1 MADEQVIE
9 IGFLNVVAT
18 PHPIGVYDRLLRSV
32 AGEPV
37 KFFGEQVAAITTPR
51 AASGENH
58 LLQGRIVIWTDID
71 EDQPGVNKR
80 DLSAV
85 RLSDMNFTVPN
96 NLGFNGKVILYTF
109 NTRSHVL
116 AYEARNENG
125 QTLSPRRA
133 KRIFDLLMSPEILG
147 LNAELVE
154 VTVIPEDDALAFVLG
169 LSRLDRVEIL
179 VKRPNQDDITD
190 KANAIMAELMAQHA
204 KSEDRVL
211 TRAGGSDGLELSEE
225 NMVRAEVAATNG
237 YVKSSGRDDEG
248 EPDKRST
255 KEYPKIVRMVVD
267 AGESFIGKVRDA
279 ARNATARSG
288 QS

>member
-1 MADEQVIE
+1 MADEKTLE

-18 PHPIGVYDRLLRSV
+18 PHPTGVYERLLRSV
-32 AGEPV
+32 AGRAV
-37 KFFGEQVAAITTPR
+37 QFFGDQVAALTAPR
-51 AASGENH
+51 SAPGEGH
-58 LLQGRIVIWTDID
+58 LLEGRIVIWTDID
-71 EDQPGVNKR
+71 ESQPGVNKR
-80 DLSAV
+80 DLTAV
-85 RLSDMNFTVPN
+85 HLSDMDFSVPRD
-96 NLGFNGKVILYTF
+96 LGFNGKVFIFVF

-116 AYEARNENG
+116 AYEARNESG

-133 KRIFDLLMSPEILG
+133 KRIFDLLMSPKVLG
-147 LNAELVE
+147 LEAEFVE

-179 VKRPNQDDITD
+179 VKRPNEDDITK
-190 KANAIMAELMAQHA
+190 KANAVMAELMAQNA

-211 TRAGGSDGLELSEE
+211 TRAAGPDTLELSEE

-237 YVKSSGRDDEG
+237 FVKSSGRDADG

-255 KEYPKIVRMVVD
+255 KEYPKILRVVVD
-267 AGESFIGKVRDA
+267 AGESFISRIRNA
-279 ARNATARSG
+279 ARDATARSS